1 MIARVA
7 TFEGMNLGE
16 VQMSMG
22 KAESVLV
29 PMFEAFMGY
38 RGHLQLATQNGKML
52 SIVLFDS
59 LEHANAAE
67 RVFEDEMPDKLGEV
81 FATWAGRRVSV
92 DSYSVLAESVL
103 QMS

>member
-7 TFEGMNLGE
+7 AFEGMNPGE

-22 KAESVLV
+22 EAASVLV
-29 PMFEAFMGY
+29 PMFESLTGY
-38 RGHLQLATQNGKML
+38 RGHLQLAAENGKML

-67 RVFEDEMPDKLGEV
+67 GVFEDEMPNKLGEV

-92 DSYSVLAESVL
+92 DRYGVLAESVL